1 MRQAGVFERVAGIVF
16 GALQSPP
23 ESAQEHDLIRE
34 TVGEQ
39 TAGLK
44 CPVLFGIEAGHG
56 TENFTL
62 PFGVR
67 VRLDSKLRRL
77 TIMEAAVS

>member
-1 MRQAGVFERVAGIVF
+1 VA
-16 GALQSPP
+16 
-23 ESAQEHDLIRE
+23 
-34 TVGEQ
+34 EQ

-56 TENFTL
+56 TENLTL

-67 VRLDSKLRRL
+67 ARLESASRRL
-77 TIMEAAVS
+77 VIEEAAVS